1 MRHLSIGQVLEL
13 HSRII
18 QQSGGTAGILNLGAL
33 ESALIQ
39 PRMTFGGKDLYP
51 TLSEKAAAVG
61 FSIIRSHPFIDG
73 NKRTGHAAMEV
84 FLILNGYE
92 IDASIADA
100 ERVVLQVTSGDMGRE
115 EFAAW
120 LDAHLHPL
128 LLS

>member
-1 MRHLSIGQVLEL
+1 MRYLSIGQALEL

-18 QQSGGTAGILNLGAL
+18 RQSGGTAGILHLGAL

-39 PRMTFGGKDLYP
+39 PRTTFGGKDLYP
-51 TLSEKAAAVG
+51 TLSEKAAALG
-61 FSIIRSHPFIDG
+61 FSIIRNHPFIDG

-84 FLILNGYE
+84 SLILNGCE
-92 IDASIADA
+92 TDASLADA
-100 ERVVLQVTSGDMGRE
+100 ERVILQVASGDMGRE
-115 EFAAW
+115 EFTAW

>member
-61 FSIIRSHPFIDG
+61 FSIIRNHPFIDG